1 MKESGISTYFKGDR
15 IRIRFKT
22 IEELEYPE
30 YIHIR
35 INEDKKQLFLE
46 KCQRDMDAFH
56 IIYSCVDEEKKV
68 KTQSCYINAKNFLK
82 HLADVI
88 GVPYDSPSLR
98 FVGQRMPDGTVF
110 IDLRRYEVIGA
121 RQAADKA
128 ADVTTRN
135 RK

>member
-1 MKESGISTYFKGDR
+1 MRESGISAYFKGDR

-56 IIYSCVDEEKKV
+56 IIYSCVNEEKKV
-68 KTQSCYINAKNFLK
+68 KTQSCYINAKKFLK

-88 GVPYDSPSLR
+88 EVPYDSPSLR
-98 FVGQRMPDGTVF
+98 FVGQRMPDGRVF
-110 IDLRRYEVIGA
+110 IDLSRYEVIGVS
-121 RQAADKA
+121 QAADSA
-128 ADVTTRN
+128 EDVLT
-135 RK
+135 KK